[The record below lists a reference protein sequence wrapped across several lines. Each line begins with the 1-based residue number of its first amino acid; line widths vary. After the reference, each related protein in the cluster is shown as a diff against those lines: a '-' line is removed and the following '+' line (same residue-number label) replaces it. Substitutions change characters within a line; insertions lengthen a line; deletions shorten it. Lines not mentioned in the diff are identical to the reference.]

1 MVDIATSTI
10 AAAQV
15 EDAIGSTGNLEHVS
29 DPEVQVGNFIIIAI
43 LLHAMHRSK

>member
-29 DPEVQVGNFIIIAI
+29 DPEVQVDHFIIHI
-43 LLHAMHRSK
+43 